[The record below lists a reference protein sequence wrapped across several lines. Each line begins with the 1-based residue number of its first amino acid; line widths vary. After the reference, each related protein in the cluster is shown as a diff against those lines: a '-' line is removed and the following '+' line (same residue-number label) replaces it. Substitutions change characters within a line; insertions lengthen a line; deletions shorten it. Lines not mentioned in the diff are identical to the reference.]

1 MNALRALGN
10 AALDLLAPPSC
21 PACNAGLFSGHA
33 GAPPFCDAC
42 ELAIAPRD
50 PAGCAGCDREADGG
64 GLCRSCRRRLSPL
77 SGVEATFE
85 YEGPIAEA
93 IQALKYQGRDDRL
106 RPIARRWLAEWKPL
120 PCSAAAG
127 NGNSSGGTQ
136 GEGREGGDL
145 SRHLIVPVPLHP
157 RRLAARGFD
166 QAWLLAREV
175 AKALGAT
182 AHARA
187 VRRIRATPPQVG
199 LGRAAREA
207 NVRGAFVAYE
217 TVARSNV
224 LLVDDVLTTGATLR
238 ACAEALMLA
247 GARSVRAVVVA
258 RAQP

>member
-21 PACNAGLFSGHA
+21 PACNAGLFSRGA
-33 GAPPFCDAC
+33 SAPPFCDAC

-50 PAGCAGCDREADGG
+50 PAGCAGCDRQADGG

-77 SGVEATFE
+77 SGVEASFE

-120 PCSAAAG
+120 LPRTA
-127 NGNSSGGTQ
+127 

-145 SRHLIVPVPLHP
+145 HGHLIVPVPLHP

-166 QAWLLAREV
+166 QAWLLAREI

-182 AHARA
+182 AQARA

-207 NVRGAFVAYE
+207 NVRGAFQADG
-217 TVARSNV
+217 TVARREV
-224 LLVDDVLTTGATLR
+224 LLVDDVLTTGSTLR

>member
-10 AALDLLAPPSC
+10 AALDLLAPPTC
-21 PACNAGLFSGHA
+21 PACNAGLFA
-33 GAPPFCDAC
+33 GTGAEPLFCSAC

-50 PAGCAGCDREADGG
+50 PAGCAGCDLAAAGG

-77 SGVEATFE
+77 CAVEATFE

-93 IQALKYQGRDDRL
+93 IQALKYQARDDRL
-106 RPIARRWLAEWKPL
+106 RPIARRWLAEWNPL
-120 PCSAAAG
+120 HRGAAEVRVGGSA
-127 NGNSSGGTQ
+127 
-136 GEGREGGDL
+136 REDL
-145 SRHLIVPVPLHP
+145 TGHLVLPVPLHP

-175 AKALGAT
+175 AEALGAE
-182 AHARA
+182 ARPRG

-207 NVRGAFVAYE
+207 NVRGAFLADG
-217 TVARSNV
+217 TVARRDV
-224 LLVDDVLTTGATLR
+224 LLVDDVLTTGSTLR
-238 ACAEALMLA
+238 ACAEALVQA

>member
-21 PACNAGLFSGHA
+21 PACDAGLFSGDNLAHPFCNACRARLPRAIRLAARAATGRPRALVSA
-33 GAPPFCDAC
+33 GA
-42 ELAIAPRD
+42 
-50 PAGCAGCDREADGG
+50 
-64 GLCRSCRRRLSPL
+64 CRRRLSPL

-106 RPIARRWLAEWKPL
+106 RPIARRWLAE
-120 PCSAAAG
+120 CSAV
-127 NGNSSGGTQ
+127 
-136 GEGREGGDL
+136 RGDL
-145 SRHLIVPVPLHP
+145 HGHLIVPVPLHP

-207 NVRGAFVAYE
+207 NVRGAFQARA
-217 TVARSNV
+217 TVAGRDV
-224 LLVDDVLTTGATLR
+224 LLVDDVLTTGSTLR

>member
-21 PACNAGLFSGHA
+21 PACNAGLFSRGA
-33 GAPPFCDAC
+33 SAPPFCDAC

-50 PAGCAGCDREADGG
+50 PAGCAGCDRQADGG

-77 SGVEATFE
+77 SGVEASFE

-106 RPIARRWLAEWKPL
+106 RPIARRWLAE
-120 PCSAAAG
+120 CSAV
-127 NGNSSGGTQ
+127 
-136 GEGREGGDL
+136 RGDL
-145 SRHLIVPVPLHP
+145 HGHLIVPVPLHP

-166 QAWLLAREV
+166 QAWLLAREI

-182 AHARA
+182 AQARA

-207 NVRGAFVAYE
+207 NVRGAFQADG
-217 TVARSNV
+217 TVARHNI
-224 LLVDDVLTTGATLR
+224 LLVDDVLTTGSTLR